1 MNTLTIMMNIFK
13 RQLCVMLMKFIRKT
27 TEVVI
32 VSRYIFERLPDE
44 YKKVIEK
51 AAQTIIAQERQQY
64 STNDIE
70 FLENLKDEGVE
81 VTSPEKEPF
90 RKASRK
96 VYQTWADKIGGMD
109 LIQKILDFDYPKE
122 KSDGSVWDSGK

>member
-1 MNTLTIMMNIFK
+1 
-13 RQLCVMLMKFIRKT
+13 MLMKFIRKT

-51 AAQTIIAQERQQY
+51 AAQTIIAQERQWY

-70 FLENLKDEGVE
+70 FLENLKDEGVA

-90 RKASRK
+90 REASRK

>member
-1 MNTLTIMMNIFK
+1 
-13 RQLCVMLMKFIRKT
+13 
-27 TEVVI
+27 
-32 VSRYIFERLPDE
+32 
-44 YKKVIEK
+44 
-51 AAQTIIAQERQQY
+51 
-64 STNDIE
+64 
-70 FLENLKDEGVE
+70 VE

-122 KSDGSVWDSGK
+122 KSDGSVRDSGK

>member
-122 KSDGSVWDSGK
+122 KSDGSVRDSGK